1 MKKVLVYGLAVTMS
15 LSLIG
20 CGVKDKDKENALI
33 NEPQIKIEGEV
44 DVDKLNEEK
53 IAGLVEEFGSKLKNV
68 PLLSPMEDL
77 EKAMKENYGDYVVD
91 ELIDRWLENLDEA
104 PGRLLSSPWPEK
116 IDILSLEKISPTE
129 YKVEGKIVEVT
140 SVEGEEITRPITL
153 NIKNREAEWLIYDV
167 ELGEYEE

>member
-53 IAGLVEEFGSKLKNV
+53 IAGLVEEFGSKLKTY
-68 PLLSPMEDL
+68 PYCL
-77 EKAMKENYGDYVVD
+77 
-91 ELIDRWLENLDEA
+91 
-104 PGRLLSSPWPEK
+104 PWK
-116 IDILSLEKISPTE
+116 IWK
-129 YKVEGKIVEVT
+129 
-140 SVEGEEITRPITL
+140 RP
-153 NIKNREAEWLIYDV
+153 
-167 ELGEYEE
+167 